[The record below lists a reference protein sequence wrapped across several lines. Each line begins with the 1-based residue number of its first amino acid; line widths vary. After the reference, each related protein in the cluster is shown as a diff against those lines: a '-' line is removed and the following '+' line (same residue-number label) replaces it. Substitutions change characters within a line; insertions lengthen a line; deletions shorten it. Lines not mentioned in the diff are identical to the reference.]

1 MKRSTALAAV
11 VALFL
16 AGVLV
21 GILGTHLFYLR
32 QLRQPGGMA
41 ALGNRF
47 LAASLDR
54 RLDLTAEQR
63 RQVDTILADAAH
75 ETRDV
80 RREMM
85 PRVVEI
91 LDRSHRRIA
100 AILTPEQRQ
109 ELERFRRQRGDRVR
123 QLLLGQ

>member
-11 VALFL
+11 AGLFL
-16 AGVLV
+16 VGVLV

-41 ALGNRF
+41 TLGNRF
-47 LAASLDR
+47 LAAGLDR

-63 RQVDTILADAAH
+63 RQVDAILADAAR
-75 ETRDV
+75 EAREV

-91 LDRSHRRIA
+91 LDRSHHRLSA
-100 AILTPEQRQ
+100 VLTPEQRQ

-123 QLLLGQ
+123 RLLLGL